1 MNRVLRAVD
10 AVNRRHPWSHNDHYR
25 RWVLRQIPAGTQR
38 ALDVGCGTGTLL
50 RALANLLVG
59 PLRSRG
65 AGAARVAMSAPTAPA
80 TESLAEIR
88 AAVGAALP
96 GAAVRRRLFWRY
108 TLTWTAPR

>member
-1 MNRVLRAVD
+1 MTTTGAR
-10 AVNRRHPWSHNDHYR
+10 
-25 RWVLRQIPAGTQR
+25 VLRQIPAGTQR

-59 PLRSRG
+59 LLRSRG